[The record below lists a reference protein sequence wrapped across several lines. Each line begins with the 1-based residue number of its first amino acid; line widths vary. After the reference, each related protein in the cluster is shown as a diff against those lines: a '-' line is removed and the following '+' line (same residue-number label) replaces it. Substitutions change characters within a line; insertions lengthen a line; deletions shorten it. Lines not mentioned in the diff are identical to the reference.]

1 MTTLEQIRSFGMDE
15 DSIIADPKFKDAA
28 NYDFSLEADSPAIAL
43 GFKPIDIS
51 DVGIRK

>member
-1 MTTLEQIRSFGMDE
+1 MTYMLENDGSGP
-15 DSIIADPKFKDAA
+15 ADPKFRDAA
-28 NYDFSLEADSPAIAL
+28 NYDFTLEADSPAIAL